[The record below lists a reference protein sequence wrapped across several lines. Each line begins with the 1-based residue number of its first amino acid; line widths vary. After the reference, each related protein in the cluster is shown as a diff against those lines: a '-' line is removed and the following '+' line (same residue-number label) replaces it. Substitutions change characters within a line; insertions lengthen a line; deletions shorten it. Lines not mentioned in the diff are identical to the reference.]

1 VQSSN
6 FTVDCA
12 EKIGV
17 DVEHREMFAKA
28 MIIKKKHNFGVTSS
42 GEIKLV
48 GIEDKKNDRPAWV
61 NYVFDPF
68 FEDFL
73 G

>member
-1 VQSSN
+1 
-6 FTVDCA
+6 
-12 EKIGV
+12 
-17 DVEHREMFAKA
+17 MFAKA
-28 MIIKKKHNFGVTSS
+28 MIIKKKHNFEVTSS
-42 GEIKLV
+42 GEIKPV